1 MSLETSLDARVAAA
15 QQLYAAL
22 ATGDRE
28 ALNALLHHDFIGHA
42 AEGMPLGMGGE
53 HRGPQAMQ
61 TNLWW
66 RIGEHFRVRAM
77 PRHFEGLEDG
87 RLMVG
92 GSYVGTARRSGKAL
106 DAAFI
111 HILGFASD
119 GRIVGLR
126 QLTDTAAWHAALDG
140 PVPLQ
145 TIEYT
150 VDGGVATV
158 CLNRPEVRNAIDLRM
173 GQETLE
179 VARRI
184 AADDTVRAVL
194 ICGNGPAL
202 TVGGDIGYFLD
213 GRSEA
218 FGDLFQKM
226 TDPFHQGFEILSR
239 VNAPI
244 VTAAHGVVAG
254 GGLGYVY
261 AADLVLAAAGTRFVT
276 AFAGIGLS
284 GDGGGTWHLPRLI
297 GPRRA
302 AQAYLRNKPI
312 SDTEALEW
320 GLITEIVPA
329 DELRDSA
336 TALAAELANG
346 PTAAFGRM
354 RELLRET
361 WGNDLPAQFA
371 AESRSVRF
379 TGDSADAAAAIAAF
393 ANKHTP
399 EFIGR

>member
-1 MSLETSLDARVAAA
+1 MSVETSHEARVAAA
-15 QQLYAAL
+15 RQLYTAL
-22 ATGDRE
+22 ATGDRD
-28 ALNALLHHDFIGHA
+28 ALNVLLHPDFIGHA
-42 AEGMPLGMGGE
+42 AEGMPLGMGGQ
-53 HRGPQAMQ
+53 HVGPQAMQ

-66 RIGEHFRVRAM
+66 RIGEHFRVRAE

-92 GSYVGTARRSGKAL
+92 GSYVGTARRTGKAL

-111 HILGFASD
+111 HVLGFAAD
-119 GRIVGLR
+119 GRIVSLR
-126 QLTDTAAWHAALDG
+126 QLTDTAAWHAALNG

-150 VDGGVATV
+150 VTGGLATV
-158 CLNRPEVRNAIDLRM
+158 CLNRPDARNAIDLRM

-202 TVGGDIGYFLD
+202 TVGGDIGYFLE

-239 VNAPI
+239 VNVPI

-261 AADLVLAAAGTRFVT
+261 AADLVLAAEGTRFVT

-302 AQAYLRNKPI
+302 AQAYLRNQPI
-312 SDTEALEW
+312 TDAEALAW
-320 GLITEIVPA
+320 GLINEVVPGS
-329 DELRDSA
+329 ELRDRA
-336 TALAAELANG
+336 TALAMELAKG

-354 RELLRET
+354 RQLLRET
-361 WGNDLPAQFA
+361 WANDLPAQFA
-371 AESRSVRF
+371 AESRGIRF

-393 ANKHTP
+393 ADKRTP

>member
-1 MSLETSLDARVAAA
+1 MSLETSRDARVNAA

-22 ATGDRE
+22 AAGDRD
-28 ALNALLHHDFIGHA
+28 ALNALLHPDFVGHA
-42 AEGMPLGMGGE
+42 ADGMPLGMGGE

-61 TNLWW
+61 ANLWW
-66 RIGEHFRVRAM
+66 RIGEHFRVRAQ
-77 PRHFEGLEDG
+77 PSHFEGLDDG

-92 GSYVGTARRSGKAL
+92 GSYVGTARRTGKAL

-111 HILGFASD
+111 HILGFAPD
-119 GRIVGLR
+119 GRIAGLR

-140 PVPLQ
+140 PVPLE
-145 TIEYT
+145 TIEYA
-150 VDGGVATV
+150 VHGGVATV

-218 FGDLFQKM
+218 FGDLFRKM

-244 VTAAHGVVAG
+244 VAAAHGVVAG

-302 AQAYLRNKPI
+302 AQAYLRNRPI
-312 SDTEALEW
+312 TDTEALDW
-320 GLITEIVPA
+320 GLINEIVAA
-329 DELRDSA
+329 DELRDRA
-336 TALAAELANG
+336 AALATELAGG

-354 RELLRET
+354 RQLLRES

-371 AESRSVRF
+371 AESRGIKF
-379 TGDSADAAAAIAAF
+379 TGDSADAASAIAAF
-393 ANKHTP
+393 AGKHTP